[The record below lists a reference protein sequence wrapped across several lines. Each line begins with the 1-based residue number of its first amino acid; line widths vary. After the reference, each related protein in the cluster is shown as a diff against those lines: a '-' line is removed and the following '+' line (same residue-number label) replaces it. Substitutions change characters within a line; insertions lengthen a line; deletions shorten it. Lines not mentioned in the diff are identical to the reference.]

1 MPDDI
6 LALVGTSEGK
16 TDAVVMVN
24 FAPDFVADPG
34 EATVEVVADHVEHI
48 AQVAGKKQYV

>member
-1 MPDDI
+1 MLELI
-6 LALVGTSEGK
+6 GTADGK

-34 EATVEVVADHVEHI
+34 EATVAVVADHVEHI
-48 AQVAGKKQYV
+48 AAVAGKKQ